1 MAATTTSAL
10 SCSTNVFPVA
20 SSTTHS
26 SYQSLRVTLGRFGPA
41 SSQQKKKKQQL
52 FAQLGLLQL
61 KSSRDEQWQERSRRK
76 SRSNRRRLLLLSER
90 IPWDSSS
97 MRAMTE
103 ESAAEGG
110 GGGSAAAAAVAT
122 TTSDK
127 LSAEEEEEDQAH
139 VSEIFRVL
147 DLLKKKRDMS
157 FAEVKL
163 TIMIEDPREV
173 QRRQEL
179 DIEDGRGCSRED
191 LANALVEINE
201 GRMPADRL
209 VLRELA
215 KEMTAWPNLE
225 DELQE
230 LNPAASPYAKVT
242 PTGVDPK
249 LAAQRA
255 RIDWDAAAEIQPGA
269 EQKELTDMV
278 PPAVGFSLLY
288 VVSFIPIIIGVTV
301 VLILFFNSL
310 Q

>member
-1 MAATTTSAL
+1 
-10 SCSTNVFPVA
+10 
-20 SSTTHS
+20 
-26 SYQSLRVTLGRFGPA
+26 
-41 SSQQKKKKQQL
+41 
-52 FAQLGLLQL
+52 
-61 KSSRDEQWQERSRRK
+61 
-76 SRSNRRRLLLLSER
+76 
-90 IPWDSSS
+90 

-103 ESAAEGG
+103 ESAAEGGGG

-173 QRRQEL
+173 QRRKEL